1 MNLLKANI
9 VKRCFMLNFSS
20 VRESG
25 WPFERLQSLPLVLTH
40 LINKQA
46 AINSQGDILTSLFIV
61 GGAE

>member
-1 MNLLKANI
+1 
-9 VKRCFMLNFSS
+9 MLNFSP